1 MKISFLIIIFTLTI
15 SFYAKGNQDC
25 IWTSSKAGVTIKYVA
40 PCNFANQSSLDSILN
55 KIIILINRQD
65 TSLKIWVLIS
75 QGQLSFPDGN
85 YSNFFSIN
93 YDTLREIDDDYL
105 FNYYQNQTIL
115 SEEANNGVNRY
126 ESRFVPIDV
135 NSTNRKS
142 KSNVGIKI
150 IYDKDYRIGKPNWSD
165 IINAIVYASKNV
177 EFIRS
182 SQRRDTVRY
191 NTNGWYVSLLT
202 LDTFAI
208 NKIIGR
214 QNESKKK
221 EIIEEKPKS
230 KNIYW
235 LLGLLGLTV
244 IGIVVYKSRQHS
256 R

>member
-1 MKISFLIIIFTLTI
+1 MLFRS
-15 SFYAKGNQDC
+15 
-25 IWTSSKAGVTIKYVA
+25 
-40 PCNFANQSSLDSILN
+40 
-55 KIIILINRQD
+55 
-65 TSLKIWVLIS
+65 
-75 QGQLSFPDGN
+75 
-85 YSNFFSIN
+85 
-93 YDTLREIDDDYL
+93 LREIDDDYL

-115 SEEANNGVNRY
+115 SEEANNGVNKF

-142 KSNVGIKI
+142 KSNIGIKI
-150 IYDKDYRIGKPNWSD
+150 IYDRDYRIGKPNWTD
-165 IINAIVYASKNV
+165 IINAIVYASQNV
-177 EFIRS
+177 EIIKS
-182 SQRRDTVRY
+182 SQKRDTVRY

-214 QNESKKK
+214 QSESKQK

-244 IGIVVYKSRQHS
+244 IAVAVYKSRQHS